1 MTSKARRAISLAL
14 RYLVLTA
21 VGFVMLY
28 PLLWMFFASF
38 KSNAEMFSSLSL
50 WPEQWDF
57 NGYRSFL
64 KKVGGQINLPLAMF
78 NTYKI
83 VIPKMIFTV
92 ISSTI
97 TAYGFA
103 KFRFP
108 GKNVLFMLM
117 MSTLFLPHVVLSA
130 PQYIMFNSWGWVN
143 SYKPLIVPFM
153 FATDTYFVF
162 MLIQFARSIPD
173 ELEEAARIDGASIP
187 KTLWYVIVPMLKPAI
202 VSCALFSFMWS
213 SNDFMGPLIYLK
225 SVGNYPV
232 SIFLKLIMDA
242 DAGTSWNRILASSL
256 VAILPSLIV
265 FFLAQ
270 KSFVDGIS
278 AGGVK
283 G

>member
-1 MTSKARRAISLAL
+1 MSSKKRENASMAL

-21 VGFVMLY
+21 VGFIMLY

-50 WPEQWDF
+50 WPKQWDIS
-57 NGYRSFL
+57 GYQSFL
-64 KKVGGQINLPLAMF
+64 KKVGGQINLPLAML

-92 ISSTI
+92 VSSTI

-103 KFRFP
+103 KFRFR
-108 GKNVLFMLM
+108 GRNLMFVLML
-117 MSTLFLPHVVLSA
+117 STLFLPHVVLSA
-130 PQYIMFNSWGWVN
+130 PQYVMFNSWGWVN
-143 SYKPLIVPFM
+143 SYKPLIVPFL

-162 MLIQFARSIPD
+162 MLIQFARSIPN
-173 ELEEAARIDGASIP
+173 ELEEAAWIDGANIL

-202 VSCALFSFMWS
+202 ISCALFSFMWS
-213 SNDFMGPLIYLK
+213 SNDFMSPLIYLK
-225 SVGNYPV
+225 SVRNYPV

-242 DAGTSWNRILASSL
+242 EAGTSWNRILACSL
-256 VAILPSLIV
+256 IAILPSMVV

-270 KSFVDGIS
+270 SSFVDGIA

>member
-1 MTSKARRAISLAL
+1 MNRKNREKVSTVL

-38 KSNAEMFSSLSL
+38 KSNSEMFSSLSL
-50 WPEQWDF
+50 WPEKWDF
-57 NGYRSFL
+57 SGYQAFA
-64 KKVGGQINLPLAMF
+64 KKIGGQVNLPLAML

-83 VIPKMIFTV
+83 VIPKMVFTV
-92 ISSTI
+92 VSSTI

-103 KFRFP
+103 KFHFR
-108 GKNVLFMLM
+108 GRNVMFALM
-117 MSTLFLPHVVLSA
+117 MSTLFLPGVVLNA
-130 PQYIMFNSWGWVN
+130 PQYVMFNSWGWVN
-143 SYKPLIVPFM
+143 SYKPLIIPFL

-162 MLIQFARSIPD
+162 MLIQFARSIPN
-173 ELEEAARIDGASIP
+173 ELEEAAWIDGANIP

-225 SVGNYPV
+225 SVDHYPV
-232 SIFLKLIMDA
+232 SIFLKLLMDA

-256 VAILPSLIV
+256 VAITPSLLV
-265 FFLAQ
+265 FFMAQ
-270 KSFVDGIS
+270 DSFVDGIS

>member
-1 MTSKARRAISLAL
+1 MNHKTREIIMTAL
-14 RYLVLTA
+14 RYVVLVL

-38 KSNAEMFSSLSL
+38 KSNSEMFSSLSL
-50 WPEQWDF
+50 WPKEWDLS
-57 NGYRSFL
+57 GYQSFG
-64 KKVGGQINLPLAMF
+64 KKVGGQINLPLAML

-83 VIPKMIFTV
+83 VIPKMVFTV
-92 ISSTI
+92 MSSTV

-103 KFRFP
+103 KFHFR
-108 GKNVLFMLM
+108 GRNLMFMLM
-117 MSTLFLPHVVLSA
+117 MSTLFLPGVVLSA
-130 PQYIMFNSWGWVN
+130 PQYVMFNTWGWVN
-143 SYKPLIVPFM
+143 SYKPLILPFL

-162 MLIQFARSIPD
+162 MLIQFARSIPN
-173 ELEEAARIDGASIP
+173 ELEEAAWIDGANIP

-213 SNDFMGPLIYLK
+213 SNDFMSPLIYLK

-242 DAGTSWNRILASSL
+242 EAGTSWNRILASSL
-256 VAILPSLIV
+256 IAILPSLVV

-270 KSFVDGIS
+270 ESFVDGIS